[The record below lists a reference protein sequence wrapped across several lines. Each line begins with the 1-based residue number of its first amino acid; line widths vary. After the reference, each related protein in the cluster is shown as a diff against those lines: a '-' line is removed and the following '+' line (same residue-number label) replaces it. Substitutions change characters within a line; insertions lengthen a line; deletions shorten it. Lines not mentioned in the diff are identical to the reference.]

1 MPSERYASGRV
12 DGGDTCHQGGMHGEG
27 WRGWIVAIRK
37 VCMGKGGG
45 KGEGYLMEI
54 SSVMGDIDLI
64 NIMEWYCKEECKLSF
79 LMKHQV

>member
-1 MPSERYASGRV
+1 MPSGR
-12 DGGDTCHQGGMHGEG
+12 EG
-27 WRGWIVAIRK
+27 WREGIGAVRE
-37 VCMGKGGG
+37 VCIGQVGVRGGR
-45 KGEGYLMEI
+45 GYLMEM